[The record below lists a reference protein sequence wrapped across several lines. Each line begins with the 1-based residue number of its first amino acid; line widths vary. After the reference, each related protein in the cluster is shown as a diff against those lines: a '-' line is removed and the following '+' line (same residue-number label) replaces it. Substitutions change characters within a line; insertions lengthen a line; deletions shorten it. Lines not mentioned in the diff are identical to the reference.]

1 MFIRFTC
8 SAKLLNILFV
18 AMGNTFIKFR
28 LIMKHK
34 LKQLTVAARTVCT
47 PICYCNV

>member
-1 MFIRFTC
+1 
-8 SAKLLNILFV
+8 
-18 AMGNTFIKFR
+18 
-28 LIMKHK
+28 MKHK